1 MFGFFKKKQP
11 ATSPWGDI
19 AHDFEIQRQRRGE
32 NTPAATNGPSVE
44 QMIHDDVY
52 SAQELLLAE
61 AQRVLDEPFG
71 YSIERMETLEKLSE
85 LGFKNSQECAE
96 YEAMKKSR
104 AESKRLKETI
114 EKYRHSYPLN
124 KFIDEGTV
132 ERVCKKYDLVLTVA
146 SRYVAEI
153 PDKNKQEIINFKA
166 VRQDFSE
173 RRYEQERDRGQ
184 RCMSFAMHS
193 AWMEVHMRNM
203 LEEELAHRGITMEQY
218 SQERV
223 PPEGLLIMAPMHK
236 LNTEGLIRD
245 GHRLR
250 PDMKDPI
257 VLFPVKEG
265 FIIVSSWGLEA
276 ADEAIVNPVTN

>member
-71 YSIERMETLEKLSE
+71 YSTERTETLEKLSE

-124 KFIDEGTV
+124 KFIDEKTV

-153 PDKNKQEIINFKA
+153 PDKNKQEIINFRA
-166 VRQDFSE
+166 VREDYSK
-173 RRYEQERDRGQ
+173 RRYEKERDRGERWQFYITTPVSLEIYMREVLEQ
-184 RCMSFAMHS
+184 R
-193 AWMEVHMRNM
+193 
-203 LEEELAHRGITMEQY
+203 LKEEGITMEQY
-218 SQERV
+218 NKQRV
-223 PPEGLLIMAPMHK
+223 HPEGLLIMAPMHK
-236 LNTEGLIRD
+236 LNTQGLERD

-257 VLFPVKEG
+257 VLFPVEEG
-265 FIIVSSWGLEA
+265 YIIVSSWGLEA
-276 ADEAIVNPVTN
+276 ADGEIINPITN